1 MGIFDQAEFEIR
13 CEWGCEGI
21 TRLASISDVIIIV
34 DILSFST
41 SVEIAVSRG
50 AIIFPYRYKDD
61 SALSYASSIG
71 ADLAGNRRDGCKYS
85 LSPKSLSGVSSNQ
98 RLVLPSP
105 NGATLSLETRKVPT
119 IAGCLRNASSVA
131 KAAGKLGKRI
141 AVIPAGEKWEET
153 GSLRPCLEDLIGAG
167 AIISALAGHLSP
179 EAKMAVTA
187 FTSTRDHLWKT
198 FSTCSSG
205 KELIAG
211 GFHEDV
217 ELACAFDVSTTV
229 PILNG
234 DAYVQFLSD
243 FP

>member
-167 AIISALAGHLSP
+167 AIISALAGHLDASFP
-179 EAKMAVTA
+179 QQTY
-187 FTSTRDHLWKT
+187 LLY
-198 FSTCSSG
+198 FSTQHSKGNSRN
-205 KELIAG
+205 
-211 GFHEDV
+211 
-217 ELACAFDVSTTV
+217 
-229 PILNG
+229 ILLPFWLG
-234 DAYVQFLSD
+234 SRSKDDHRYLLWQLDRDA
-243 FP
+243 